1 MSDSDDPSDGEELA
15 TVIPLR
21 GAESSS
27 GTQDPIVGP
36 TGAAPETGQL
46 VAVPRLARHEVVLD
60 DDHRVGVA
68 VCGQGVP
75 VVLVHGF
82 TAEGILY
89 AQTLSRLVRMGF
101 KVIAVDVA
109 GHGGTQGLPT
119 GGEKLESYTRL
130 LARVLDELGVRR
142 ALFAGHSM
150 GGRLVTQL
158 VASQPDRAI
167 GVVLIDAVVGDCW
180 DRLIRI
186 SRFAPP
192 VLLGVAA
199 ALAVDTLSTLPWLQN
214 PRQAV
219 KLGRLVGGTL
229 VTIHGGTHSW
239 VLKDPETLPAV
250 IAELLD
256 GPLARV
262 RAAVLGAAG
271 LAPDATPE
279 QMELAFLGP
288 HALVRRLTPSPE
300 LRTGGQQHRRARYR
314 WTVDSPAE
322 EQPA

>member
-142 ALFAGHSM
+142 APLAGPADGGERGPQA
-150 GGRLVTQL
+150 GGR
-158 VASQPDRAI
+158 
-167 GVVLIDAVVGDCW
+167 
-180 DRLIRI
+180 
-186 SRFAPP
+186 PP
-192 VLLGVAA
+192 HQALG
-199 ALAVDTLSTLPWLQN
+199 
-214 PRQAV
+214 
-219 KLGRLVGGTL
+219 
-229 VTIHGGTHSW
+229 
-239 VLKDPETLPAV
+239 
-250 IAELLD
+250 
-256 GPLARV
+256 
-262 RAAVLGAAG
+262 
-271 LAPDATPE
+271 
-279 QMELAFLGP
+279 
-288 HALVRRLTPSPE
+288 
-300 LRTGGQQHRRARYR
+300 
-314 WTVDSPAE
+314 
-322 EQPA
+322 